1 MRYVSPEEQLRQA
14 GKTKSQFTNE
24 VMDYTM
30 MLYSDQM
37 KREYEYQ
44 EIPPGDKTA

>member
-1 MRYVSPEEQLRQA
+1 MGCLSPEEQLRQA

-44 EIPPGDKTA
+44 EIPPGDETA